1 MKTLVLFFGLSI
13 VLYSN
18 AQLTDTTC
26 IKSRWLAVKNNK
38 QNHPLF
44 QYNLENIDES
54 LLGQVKYFAEKN
66 LLNIYSTRYN
76 FNERQS
82 WYAIPDVERHI
93 DLYQNDTIITS
104 KEDYFSISVQSDVP
118 EVDENGE
125 PMVTM
130 SEDGTLYYLYPQAV
144 VYEFTMKDIVEIR
157 IKETRL
163 DPQNSSENFEIS
175 GFSFCHN
182 FNGIIT
188 ELFWIDAIEFK
199 RLLTSDHYF
208 WYNFLFKN
216 QYTGFQ
222 FMQTSCYE

>member
-1 MKTLVLFFGLSI
+1 MKTLVLFFGLSV
-13 VLYSN
+13 VLHSS

-26 IKSRWLAVKNNK
+26 LKSRWLAVKNNK

-44 QYNLENIDES
+44 QVNLDRIDES

-66 LLNIYSTRYN
+66 LLNIYSARYD

-82 WYAIPDVERHI
+82 WYAIPESERHI
-93 DLYQNDTIITS
+93 DLYQNDTLVTR
-104 KEDYFSISVQSDVP
+104 KLDYFKISIQMDVP
-118 EVDENGE
+118 LNDEYGE
-125 PMVTM
+125 PMIV
-130 SEDGTLYYLYPQAV
+130 ELPDGTQSYLYPAPE
-144 VYEFTMKDIVEIR
+144 VYEFTMNDIVEIR
-157 IKETRL
+157 IKEMRA
-163 DPQNSSENFEIS
+163 DPKSSSEKFEIS

-188 ELFWIDAIEFK
+188 ELFWVDAIEFK
-199 RLLTSDHYF
+199 RLLTSDHYA